1 MPSFDHFD
9 FLAPWYDR
17 FIYSPPDDFF
27 FSLVGNEARRVLDA
41 GGGTG
46 RVSRQLKSDDRWIVL
61 ADASLKM
68 LRHAVLAGRYG
79 RVGSATE
86 HLPFAAGCFDC
97 VIMVDTLHHVQDQR
111 QTLADLWRV
120 VAPGGRLLVEE
131 PDIRRF
137 PVKLIAAGEK
147 LALMRSH
154 FLSGEQIAELMRQL
168 GAEPAIQRKDHTL
181 WVLADKPPA

>member
-17 FIYSPPDDFF
+17 FIYRPPDDFF

-46 RVSRQLKSDDRWIVL
+46 RVSRQLQADGRWIVL
-61 ADASLKM
+61 ADSSLKM
-68 LRHAVLAGRYG
+68 LRHATLAGHFG
-79 RVGSATE
+79 RVGSLTE
-86 HLPFAAGCFDC
+86 QLPFASGKFDC
-97 VIMVDTLHHVQDQR
+97 VLIVDALHHVQDQR
-111 QTLADLWRV
+111 QTLLDLWRV
-120 VAPGGRLLVEE
+120 VAPGGRLIIEE
-131 PDIRRF
+131 PDIRRL
-137 PVKLIAAGEK
+137 PVKLIALGEK

-154 FLSGEQIAELMRQL
+154 FLTGEQIAGLLRGL
-168 GAEPAIQRKDHTL
+168 GAEPVIQHKEHTL

>member
-17 FIYSPPDDFF
+17 FIHSPPDVLFH
-27 FSLVGNEARRVLDA
+27 SLLGENPHRVLDA

-46 RVSRQLKSDDRWIVL
+46 RVSRQLQADDRWIVL
-61 ADASLKM
+61 ADTSLKM

-86 HLPFAAGCFDC
+86 RLPFAAGCFDC
-97 VIMVDTLHHVQDQR
+97 VILVDTLHHVQDQR
-111 QTLADLWRV
+111 QTLLDLWRV

-131 PDIRRF
+131 PDILRF

-154 FLSGEQIAELMRQL
+154 FLTGEQIAGLLRGL
-168 GAEPAIQRKDHTL
+168 GAEPVVQHKEHTL

>member
-17 FIYSPPDDFF
+17 FIYRPPDDFF

-46 RVSRQLKSDDRWIVL
+46 RVSRRLLADGRWIVL
-61 ADASLKM
+61 ADSSIKM
-68 LRHAVLAGRYG
+68 LSHASVAGHFG
-79 RVGSATE
+79 RVGSLTE
-86 HLPFAAGCFDC
+86 QLPFAPGSFDC
-97 VIMVDTLHHVQDQR
+97 VLIVDALHHVQDPLG
-111 QTLADLWRV
+111 TLRNLWRV
-120 VAPGGRLLVEE
+120 LSPGGRLLVEE
-131 PDIRRF
+131 PDISRF

-168 GAEPAIQRKDHTL
+168 GAEPAIRRKDHTL